1 MDENS
6 DFNRLVM
13 KAYAFY
19 THSDEMKKFFSG
31 FLLKEILDRCSSKLE
46 SKLLPNR
53 TLWMYFAHDLQ
64 LQYMLNSLGIDTV
77 RHTRLVRFL

>member
-6 DFNRLVM
+6 DFNRLVL

-19 THSDEMKKFFSG
+19 TATDEMKKFFSG
-31 FLLKEILDRCSSKLE
+31 FLLKEILDRFSSKLE
-46 SKLLPNR
+46 STLLPNR
-53 TLWMYFAHDLQ
+53 DLWMYFAHDLQ

-77 RHTRLVRFL
+77 SYFQ